1 MLSEQNQLKF
11 LCKTESFAVSEKKC
25 VINMK
30 YFGNTSLYK
39 SDFSRC

>member
-1 MLSEQNQLKF
+1 MLTEQKQLKF
-11 LCKTESFAVSEKKC
+11 LRKTELLAVSEKKC